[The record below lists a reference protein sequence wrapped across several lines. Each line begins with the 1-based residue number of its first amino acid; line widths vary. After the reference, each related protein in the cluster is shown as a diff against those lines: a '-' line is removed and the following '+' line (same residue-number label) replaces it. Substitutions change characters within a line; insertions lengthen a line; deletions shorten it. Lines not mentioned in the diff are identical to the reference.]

1 MCSRASLGR
10 RSALAHELP
19 RDGDVLFDEQD
30 RHRFGRSQQCPNLL
44 NADNRLLLVDEPTR
58 GSRRTS
64 SRAWSS
70 CIKAGSSLRATSNA
84 CLAIRR
90 SRGVISVSWRRHE
103 YRRAAPAHGRRPCAL
118 YFLLA
123 AGHSLIWGLMRV
135 LNFAH
140 GAFSRPPLMP
150 DCSRRRSSRA
160 VRP

>member
-1 MCSRASLGR
+1 MCSRGVARPTVGLSARVAAR
-10 RSALAHELP
+10 RRRFVRRARSSPLRPLAAVPEP
-19 RDGDVLFDEQD
+19 VECRQSPVARRRTDE
-30 RHRFGRSQQCPNLL
+30 
-44 NADNRLLLVDEPTR
+44 

-70 CIKAGSSLRATSNA
+70 CIKAGSSLRSTSNA